1 MLTAV
6 HIVGT
11 AFVAAGVA
19 KLAYLGRGGNDTP
32 ATTEGAVSRSN
43 RVRLWQAGAILGA
56 AVLLELLYFNIAP
69 SPPLAPP
76 ASDGY
81 NPPPQSLR
89 DLGPPPLPIIEESI
103 AVARFIVTGV
113 DDVVEDAVK
122 LACTALVFSSATAV
136 TKRLRGG
143 LAPAAPQPREG
154 EGEGA
159 GWQTQLQWNPV
170 GFAAAIAAYPICDAA
185 GDKLGDGAEIARD
198 RVMIGF
204 GLTPPARNTKPPGTT
219 TAAAE
224 LQGYLAP
231 ILDDLIEDSFK
242 GVCLGMHG
250 VIGSALG
257 TQLLQGS
264 LGSWLPW
271 LPLPAKTAA
280 AAVLTYGTPLKQYT
294 ECNAWGDTFGD
305 LAVAK
310 LKVWGNSSSAP
321 STR

>member
-1 MLTAV
+1 M
-6 HIVGT
+6 H
-11 AFVAAGVA
+11 
-19 KLAYLGRGGNDTP
+19 
-32 ATTEGAVSRSN
+32 VSIYIYTIYKCVCS
-43 RVRLWQAGAILGA
+43 
-56 AVLLELLYFNIAP
+56 P
-69 SPPLAPP
+69 SPSRKYTA
-76 ASDGY
+76 
-81 NPPPQSLR
+81 
-89 DLGPPPLPIIEESI
+89 GPPPLPIIEESI

-198 RVMIGF
+198 RVMKGF

-321 STR
+321 STRTNAPARRSGTNLGSSRSRSSGEDDGQEDNAHAEGLPPLKVAAAVAAAARNV